1 MKTKQASHFVSFVGA
16 DDQAM
21 GQTIG
26 PHLIQALGGNS
37 GNQGRVALIEGPANA
52 PTSRDGG
59 LGSAAPSRRI
69 PASACSAARRGV
81 TCRPVGARRW
91 RRCWLSAHPRIDG
104 VICTNDSMALGALE
118 VLEAAGRRWWSATTA
133 P

>member
-37 GNQGRVALIEGPANA
+37 GNQGRVALIEGPAAA
-52 PTSRDGG
+52 PTSRDRGLG
-59 LGSAAPSRRI
+59 FHRAIAAHPGISLLGSAPGRYLQAGGREAMAALLAVG
-69 PASACSAARRGV
+69 ASADRR
-81 TCRPVGARRW
+81 RD
-91 RRCWLSAHPRIDG
+91 LHQ
-104 VICTNDSMALGALE
+104 
-118 VLEAAGRRWWSATTA
+118 
-133 P
+133 